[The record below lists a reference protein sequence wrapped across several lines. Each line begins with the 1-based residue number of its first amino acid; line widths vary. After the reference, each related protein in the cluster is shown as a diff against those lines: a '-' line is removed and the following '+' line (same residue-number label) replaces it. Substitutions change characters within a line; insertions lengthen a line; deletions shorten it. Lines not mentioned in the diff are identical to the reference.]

1 MGWGRYKGGTGYMWD
16 VLVSGGW
23 DGGRYKGGTGYM
35 WDVLVSGG
43 WEGGGTRGIR
53 FHVGVFC

>member
-23 DGGRYKGGTGYM
+23 DGG
-35 WDVLVSGG
+35 
-43 WEGGGTRGIR
+43 GTRGYR
-53 FHVGVFC
+53 LHVGCVS